1 MQRFSHIVYSL
12 STSFVFKIVRS
23 FAVLIKAVN
32 KFSGIA
38 VMTAD
43 IVKASSR
50 HHTQEGSIFCLR
62 RREKGNGNRGNQCPP
77 LHPRVKISGEK
88 AQPHPYPLLVSF
100 DSGIY
105 RQLNVKLTWKFYQ
118 SQSFD
123 VSFHLMPD
131 NALWL
136 WTHWTILYP
145 QAPKLLSFRKLIL
158 KKIHFSFDQ

>member
-43 IVKASSR
+43 VVKASSR
-50 HHTQEGSIFCLR
+50 HHTQEGSIFCLNTASAFSIG
-62 RREKGNGNRGNQCPP
+62 EGEGEWEQGESVPPP
-77 LHPRVKISGEK
+77 LHPRVKISGKK

-105 RQLNVKLTWKFYQ
+105 RQLNVKLT
-118 SQSFD
+118 
-123 VSFHLMPD
+123 
-131 NALWL
+131 
-136 WTHWTILYP
+136 
-145 QAPKLLSFRKLIL
+145 
-158 KKIHFSFDQ
+158 